1 MIILNS
7 ITYTKTY
14 MYIFVVLPLIYS
26 KILPPTVKE
35 KYRTWRLRDIVTTTK
50 RKLEIR
56 NSESVGVGVRSR
68 FGENEMRK

>member
-26 KILPPTVKE
+26 KILLPNS
-35 KYRTWRLRDIVTTTK
+35 K
-50 RKLEIR
+50 RKNIER
-56 NSESVGVGVRSR
+56 GD
-68 FGENEMRK
+68 